1 MKAGTPRTWIIL
13 GASSAIG
20 REFGRAAARGD
31 ADIVLA
37 GRDID
42 DLERSAAD
50 ITVTTGR
57 SARVMAFDAL
67 DTASHADFVARAA
80 TIEGILNIALLFGTM
95 PEQAEMDA
103 DPHIALDCLAA
114 GFTGAV
120 SILHHFA
127 PLLEA
132 RRAGCVIGFG
142 SVAGDRGRLKNYV
155 YGAGKA
161 GLHTYLA
168 GLRNR
173 LGRSGVHVMTVK
185 PGFVDTAMTFGLP
198 GLFLV
203 ASPAL
208 VAQATLDAARA
219 GKDVIYVPWFWQYI
233 MLIIRHVPER
243 IFKKLSI

>member
-1 MKAGTPRTWIIL
+1 MKAATRQTWIIL

-20 REFGRAAARGD
+20 REFGRAAARRG
-31 ADIVLA
+31 ADVVLA
-37 GRDID
+37 GRDLA
-42 DLERSAAD
+42 DLARNAAD
-50 ITVTTGR
+50 ISVSTGR
-57 SARVMAFDAL
+57 EANVMAFDAL
-67 DTASHADFVARAA
+67 DVASHDAFVDNVAA
-80 TIEGILNIALLFGTM
+80 IDGVLNVALLFGTM
-95 PEQAEMDA
+95 PDQEAMDA
-103 DPHIALDCLAA
+103 DPDLALECLAA

-120 SILHHFA
+120 SILHRLA
-127 PLLEA
+127 ALLEA

-173 LGRSGVHVMTVK
+173 LGRSGVHVLTVK

-198 GLFLV
+198 GMFLV
-203 ASPAL
+203 APPSM
-208 VAQATLDAARA
+208 VAAACLDAARA
-219 GKDVIYVPWFWQYI
+219 RRDIIYVPWFWQFI

-243 IFKKLSI
+243 IFKRLSI